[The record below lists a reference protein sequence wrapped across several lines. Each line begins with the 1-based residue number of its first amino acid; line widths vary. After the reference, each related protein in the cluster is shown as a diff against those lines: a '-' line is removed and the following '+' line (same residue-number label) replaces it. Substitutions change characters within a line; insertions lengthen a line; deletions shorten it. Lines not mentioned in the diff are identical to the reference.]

1 MDKKGRA
8 AGIHLILATQRP
20 DARVVTPL
28 IKANLQ
34 LKVALKVTTTS
45 NSNIILDQSGAECL
59 IGKGDMLI
67 AGSMPVRRLQG
78 PIASKTDIDKTKRH
92 F

>member
-1 MDKKGRA
+1 
-8 AGIHLILATQRP
+8 LATQRP